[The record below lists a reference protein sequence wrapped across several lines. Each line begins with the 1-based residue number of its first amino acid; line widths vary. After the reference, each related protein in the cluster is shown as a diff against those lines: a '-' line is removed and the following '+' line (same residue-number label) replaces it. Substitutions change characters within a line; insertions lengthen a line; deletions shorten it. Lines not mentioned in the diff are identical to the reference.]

1 MNELVWQ
8 RGVTMRTPDRETL
21 VADLWHPAVGGPFP
35 TLVVRTAYGREVA
48 SAITAPHPSVFAR
61 AGYLVVSQDVRGR
74 GDSSGAFDPFTHE
87 ATDGA
92 ATVAWAAELAESNGN
107 VGMYGF
113 SYQGAAQLLAAS
125 TQPRA
130 LRAIAPAMCSADP
143 DDGFLR
149 TGGAFR
155 LGFAASWAAQL
166 AGVDGFIGDLAA
178 TRLAE
183 HCASGRVDAWP
194 LWDRWLAGDCGP
206 QVDVTRLD
214 LPALFTIGWFDTFA
228 AAGWRD
234 VQRYGGS
241 ASVLGAPWCHIPWT
255 PDRDVATAAHL
266 AFFAKHVALLPG
278 TLEPP
283 ALRSLPCN
291 TSTWRTWDTFP
302 STEEITFGLRSERD
316 PSTRFGDGALV
327 AYAIASGPSA
337 WAVHQPMLPVPAA
350 GGAYTDGAGSVGQV
364 DQRGVQ
370 DRSDVLCFT
379 SEPLREPLEILG
391 SATLSTVV
399 RSAAPTDDVCVTL
412 CEVLGDGT
420 TVNLAAGF
428 ARGKGAFVVS
438 LSPVHAVVAAGTSL
452 RIALAP
458 SAYPEIDVNTSAGA
472 SKQVTRELVV
482 AASTLRVP
490 VVALA

>member
-166 AGVDGFIGDLAA
+166 AGVDGFLGDLAA

-194 LWDRWLAGDCGP
+194 LWDRWRAGDCGP

-234 VQRYGGS
+234 VQRYDASDESLGITREISTCCIPIFWCWHKSLGYTPSFRRMNLPSRLALTPDS
-241 ASVLGAPWCHIPWT
+241 ASRCHAQRPARRAANPRRRFWVK
-255 PDRDVATAAHL
+255 DR
-266 AFFAKHVALLPG
+266 
-278 TLEPP
+278 
-283 ALRSLPCN
+283 
-291 TSTWRTWDTFP
+291 
-302 STEEITFGLRSERD
+302 
-316 PSTRFGDGALV
+316 
-327 AYAIASGPSA
+327 
-337 WAVHQPMLPVPAA
+337 
-350 GGAYTDGAGSVGQV
+350 
-364 DQRGVQ
+364 
-370 DRSDVLCFT
+370 
-379 SEPLREPLEILG
+379 
-391 SATLSTVV
+391 
-399 RSAAPTDDVCVTL
+399 
-412 CEVLGDGT
+412 
-420 TVNLAAGF
+420 
-428 ARGKGAFVVS
+428 
-438 LSPVHAVVAAGTSL
+438 
-452 RIALAP
+452 
-458 SAYPEIDVNTSAGA
+458 
-472 SKQVTRELVV
+472 
-482 AASTLRVP
+482 
-490 VVALA
+490 

>member
-1 MNELVWQ
+1 MTELVWR
-8 RGVTMRTPDRETL
+8 RGVTMRTVDGTTL
-21 VADLWHPAVGGPFP
+21 VADLWHLAVGGPFP

-61 AGYLVVSQDVRGR
+61 AGYLVVTQDVRGR
-74 GDSSGAFDPFTHE
+74 GESSGAFDPFTHE
-87 ATDGA
+87 AADGA
-92 ATVAWAAELAESNGN
+92 ATVEWAAELAESNGN

-125 TQPRA
+125 MQPRA

-166 AGVDGFIGDLAA
+166 AGTDGFLGDLAA

-183 HCASGRVDAWP
+183 HCAAGRVDAWP
-194 LWDRWLAGDCGP
+194 LWDAWRVGQCGP
-206 QVDVTRLD
+206 RVDVARLD
-214 LPALFTIGWFDTFA
+214 VPALFTIGWFDTFA

-234 VQRYGGS
+234 LQRYGGT

-255 PDRDVATAAHL
+255 PDRDVATGAHL
-266 AFFAKHVALLPG
+266 AFFDQHVARRPG
-278 TLEPP
+278 TIEPP
-283 ALRSLPCN
+283 ALRSLACN
-291 TSTWRTWDTFP
+291 AVVWRTWDTFP
-302 STEEITFGLRSERD
+302 STEEIAFGLCSQRD
-316 PSTRFGDGALV
+316 PSTRFGDGVLV
-327 AYAIASGPSA
+327 AGGVASGQSA
-337 WAVHQPMLPVPAA
+337 WVVHQPTVPVPAV
-350 GGAYTDGAGSVGQV
+350 GGAYIDGAGTVGRV
-364 DQRGVQ
+364 DQRLVQ

-379 SEPLREPLEILG
+379 SEPLREPLEIFG
-391 SATLSTVV
+391 SATLSTFV

-412 CEVLGDGT
+412 CELRGDGA

-438 LSPVHAVVAAGTSL
+438 LSPVHAMVDAGTRL
-452 RIALAP
+452 RVAIAP
-458 SAYPEIDVNTSAGA
+458 SAYPEIDVNVSAGA
-472 SKQVTRELVV
+472 TTHVTRELVV
-482 AASTLRVP
+482 AASALRVP
-490 VVALA
+490 VVAVG